1 MLLRR
6 GKQETS
12 NRPPMYAKNAC
23 PEERADNVVDL
34 FQQLALMFD
43 TTGDQV
49 YLDGGRR
56 GWKASTREL

>member
-1 MLLRR
+1 
-6 GKQETS
+6 
-12 NRPPMYAKNAC
+12 MYAKNAC